1 MMGTLEPKQQE
12 VLKELA
18 NKTQNL
24 SKELTQA
31 LTTGFP
37 NIEIV
42 EAIIDLKYQID
53 TAEKRFRNIIAEA

>member
-1 MMGTLEPKQQE
+1 MGTLEPKQQE

-37 NIEIV
+37 NTEIV
-42 EAIIDLKYQID
+42 EVVIDLKYQLD
-53 TAEKRFRNIIAEA
+53 AAVKRFKNIIAEA

>member
-1 MMGTLEPKQQE
+1 MGTLEPKQQE
-12 VLKELA
+12 LLKELA

-37 NIEIV
+37 NVEIV
-42 EAIIDLKYQID
+42 EAIVDLKYQLD
-53 TAEKRFRNIIAEA
+53 TAEKRFKNIIAEA